1 MLSMDG
7 NRGSLEIQLT
17 IEVKP
22 VLDEQRPGVA
32 QSELS
37 VVWVFRDRCATPI
50 RVPATIS
57 LVIIQHFVG

>member
-7 NRGSLEIQLT
+7 NRVSIKIQLT
-17 IEVKP
+17 IEAKSL
-22 VLDEQRPGVA
+22 LDEEWLGVA

-37 VVWVFRDRCATPI
+37 GLLVFGDCCATPI
-50 RVPATIS
+50 RYPSTLS